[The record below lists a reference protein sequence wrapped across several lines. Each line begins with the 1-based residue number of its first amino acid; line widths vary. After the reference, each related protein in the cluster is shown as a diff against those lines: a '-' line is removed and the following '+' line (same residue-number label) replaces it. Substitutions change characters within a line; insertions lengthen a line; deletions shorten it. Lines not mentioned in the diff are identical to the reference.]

1 MNNKNNSTNEI
12 SFEDQIDE
20 KILDRIHSINK
31 ELQELQERQKFLTK
45 ELEWWRNEH
54 IKTFKVGDSICYS
67 KSLDIKAIYNIVSI
81 KSNPGIGIN
90 ENIELFYK
98 IYIVHSGNISQI
110 QKSEGEVIFN
120 VDNVENLIKVKE
132 VNK

>member
-67 KSLDIKAIYNIVSI
+67 KSLDIKAIYNIASI
-81 KSNPGIGIN
+81 KSNPGPGIN
-90 ENIELFYK
+90 ENMELFYR

-120 VDNVENLIKVKE
+120 VDNVEDLIKVKE